1 MACGRMPR
9 PLQPCVAGELC
20 KADPRAGRTGRAKTS
35 PSPDITRYEDL
46 RSIQQ
51 SWRNARNITKPK
63 KTRYQTHRAGRP
75 EESMFKRYL
84 EWSSGPLQ
92 GVERWRRTCHCDCSW
107 RRFPTFERFR
117 TGQTGD
123 PVTQMPRPLWRRSWL
138 RAQKSCREL
147 KQNFLRHKRSQTR
160 RGPTVPKLREQLRR
174 YKKNIILQ
182 GLCEI
187 KPQCLAGFGTRTAF
201 ICYILIYIDN
211 IFICVS

>member
-1 MACGRMPR
+1 MAACQGPCSHV
-9 PLQPCVAGELC
+9 LQESS
-20 KADPRAGRTGRAKTS
+20 AKQIQE
-35 PSPDITRYEDL
+35 PVEQAVPKHHHHQYITRYEDL

-123 PVTQMPRPLWRRSWL
+123 PVTQMPRPL
-138 RAQKSCREL
+138 
-147 KQNFLRHKRSQTR
+147 
-160 RGPTVPKLREQLRR
+160 
-174 YKKNIILQ
+174 
-182 GLCEI
+182 
-187 KPQCLAGFGTRTAF
+187 
-201 ICYILIYIDN
+201 
-211 IFICVS
+211 